1 MRSREDVVLAEEVER
16 GCRYLEVVECQGESS
31 VSSIEEEWQFDGLP
45 EYTMLPDNRKFVK
58 SVSKGK

>member
-1 MRSREDVVLAEEVER
+1 MLAEEVER